1 MVLLILGVLLWG
13 ATHSIRHTAPSFRRG
28 LEDRQ
33 AKGLVTAAS
42 LVAIILM
49 VIGYRSA
56 EWIPLYDLGSGA
68 VYLNNILMVIA
79 VALMVASLAGSRV
92 QNILRHPMLTGLV
105 LWAVAHLLIAGDLA
119 ALILFG
125 GLSIWAL
132 LTIAL
137 INRDEPLWTPPGGTL
152 KGDLILVGLT
162 AVIVAVVGYIHI
174 WLGLAPFGVTTA

>member
-1 MVLLILGVLLWG
+1 MVLLILGVLLWS
-13 ATHSIRHTAPSFRRG
+13 ASHSIRHTAPAFRSRLG
-28 LEDRQ
+28 EQ
-33 AKGLVTAAS
+33 KAKGLVAATT
-42 LVAIILM
+42 LVAIVLM

-56 EWIPLYDLGSGA
+56 EWIPLYDLGPGA
-68 VYLNNILMVIA
+68 VYLNNLLMVLA
-79 VALMVASLAGSRV
+79 VALVMASSVKSRV

-137 INRDEPLWTPPGGTL
+137 INRNDPLWTPPGGTL
-152 KGDLILVGLT
+152 KGDLMLVGLT
-162 AVIVAVVGYIHI
+162 AVIVAVVAYIHI